1 MLHRSISFGMLRP
14 PLCGPVRLSRRARPR
29 HHSAQPDRPVGKC
42 HVHMH
47 PTSFLEYCMSSTK
60 RIDHIERAVVVLV
73 LCMAVGMA
81 ALGIALPL
89 LG

>member
-1 MLHRSISFGMLRP
+1 
-14 PLCGPVRLSRRARPR
+14 
-29 HHSAQPDRPVGKC
+29 
-42 HVHMH
+42 
-47 PTSFLEYCMSSTK
+47 MSSTK